1 MFRSPRLLIAA
12 RVMGGLTQAE
22 LAAAAGIAMSV
33 LQSIEQGR
41 SDPRLSTTLALLN
54 ALEAHGVR
62 LVPASDQAAY
72 GLVVVPGSRAED
84 IGNTGGPTKKAMR
97 QTQSDPSLNDV
108 EPVAKRIGRGR
119 SRKQAAT

>member
-22 LAAAAGIAMSV
+22 LAAAAGIGMSV

-41 SDPRLSTTLALLN
+41 SDPRLSTTLALLD
-54 ALEAHGVR
+54 ALEVHGVR
-62 LVPASDQAAY
+62 LVPASEHAAY
-72 GLVVVPGSRAED
+72 GLVVVRGSRAED
-84 IGNTGGPTKKAMR
+84 VGNAGAPSKKARR
-97 QTQSDPSLNDV
+97 QTQADDSTNDV